1 MVKRMVGPGA
11 VSAAALAPR
20 TSCKYALRA
29 RSTLYSFT
37 HAAPNGS
44 TELTQPISIARRIMG
59 TSKSSSVELPEELLS
74 AIRSGTCI
82 AFVGAGFSIP
92 ANFPNWIELL
102 NGLSQHVSVGL
113 QKHIKLLLAKKDGS
127 ASLEEAAQAIEDE
140 LGQDK
145 MAKRLKTRL
154 TISKL
159 PPNMAERIHLLQG
172 IPFRAILTTNFDM
185 LLEGETPSAQAYR
198 KIMRAPRPRWWD
210 EGFWDQKACFP
221 PVLKLHGDVRKAN
234 TVVLTRRGYRQR
246 LHNDPHFTRFL
257 SALFTQHTVLYLGFS
272 FSDAYLNELR
282 SGALSL
288 LGEADG
294 ASPIAYAIANDVPP
308 RSANHLRH
316 HEGIRALSYSSNGN
330 KDFSGFDKLLREIH
344 EATNPLL
351 HFGRRLKGRRL
362 LWLDEEPQNNALIE
376 RFFLQAKREAHLPLG
391 TLQVTRA
398 LSVDKAV
405 AALHSSAQK
414 NEQFDLV
421 ISHCGQGF
429 KGQTVAEQL
438 LAAMRRRDLRSPV
451 LIFSSNQDASERRR
465 RALALGAH
473 EYCWSFGGL
482 LRAIE
487 RVLGPGIEHES

>member
-1 MVKRMVGPGA
+1 MD
-11 VSAAALAPR
+11 
-20 TSCKYALRA
+20 
-29 RSTLYSFT
+29 
-37 HAAPNGS
+37 
-44 TELTQPISIARRIMG
+44 
-59 TSKSSSVELPEELLS
+59 TSKSSAAELPAGLIS
-74 AIRSGTCI
+74 AIQAGNCI

-92 ANFPNWIELL
+92 AKLPSWSELL
-102 NGLSQHVSVGL
+102 NDLSQHVGAGL
-113 QKHIKLLLAKKDGS
+113 RKHLKLLLEKKDGG

-140 LGQDK
+140 LGQNK
-145 MAKRLKTRL
+145 LAKRLKARL
-154 TISKL
+154 TTREL
-159 PPNMAERIHLLQG
+159 PLEMAERIRLLQG

-185 LLEGETPSAQAYR
+185 LLEGETPSPPAYR

-221 PVLKLHGDVRKAN
+221 PVLKIHGDVRDAD
-234 TVVLTRRGYRQR
+234 TVVFTRRGYRQR

-257 SALFTQHTVLYLGFS
+257 SSLFTQHTVLYLGFS

-288 LGEADG
+288 LGEGGGD
-294 ASPIAYAIANDVPP
+294 SPIAYAIANDIPP
-308 RSANHLRH
+308 RSCRHLMR
-316 HEGIRALSYSSNGN
+316 HEGIHALSYSSNGH
-330 KDFSGFDKLLREIH
+330 KDFSGFDALLRDLH

-362 LWLDEEPQNNALIE
+362 LWLDKAPENNALVE

-391 TLQVTRA
+391 TLQVTHVR
-398 LSVDKAV
+398 SVEKAI
-405 AALHSSAQK
+405 AALRSEKMK

-421 ISHCGQGF
+421 ISHFGQEL
-429 KGQTVAEQL
+429 KGLTVAERL
-438 LAAMRRRDLRSPV
+438 LEAMRHQDLRSPV
-451 LIFSSNQDASERRR
+451 LIFSKNDDASERRR

-487 RVLGPGIEHES
+487 RVLGPGVEHEP